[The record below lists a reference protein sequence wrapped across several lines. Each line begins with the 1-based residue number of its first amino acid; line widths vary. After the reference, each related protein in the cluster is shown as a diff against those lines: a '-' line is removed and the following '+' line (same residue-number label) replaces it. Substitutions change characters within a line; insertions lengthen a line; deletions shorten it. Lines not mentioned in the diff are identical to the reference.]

1 MAPDTVLEVLHA
13 VVSAVRRELDDL
25 EDWGLAP
32 GHEGQYR
39 HDVVADE
46 VSLGL
51 LDDAGYGVL
60 SEESGL
66 HNGDRDLVVVID
78 PVDGSTN
85 ASRGLPWWA
94 TSLCAVDADGPL
106 AAVVANQAS
115 GARYVAVR
123 GAGATCDD
131 QPIAPSDCREMGD
144 ALVAFSG
151 YPPTYLGWAQYRSL
165 GAAALDMCAVAS
177 GNLDAFVDCPA
188 HPLAPWDYLG
198 ALLVCQEAGA
208 HVAELGGR
216 DLVVRTHGPRR
227 VLVVAATR
235 ELLVTVLDARTQLG

>member
-1 MAPDTVLEVLHA
+1 MVADKVLEVLHNVA
-13 VVSAVRRELDDL
+13 SAVRRELDAL
-25 EDWGLAP
+25 EDWGLTP

-46 VSLGL
+46 VALGL

-66 HNGDRDLVVVID
+66 HNGARDLVVVID

-94 TSLCAVDADGPL
+94 TSLCAVDSDGPL
-106 AAVVANQAS
+106 AAVVANQSS
-115 GARYVAVR
+115 GVRYAAVR
-123 GAGATCDD
+123 GAGATCDG
-131 QPIAPSDCREMGD
+131 QPIAPSECRELGE
-144 ALVAFSG
+144 AVVAFSG
-151 YPPTYLGWAQYRSL
+151 YPTTYLGWGQYRSL

-177 GNLDAFVDCPA
+177 GNIDAFVDCPA
-188 HPLAPWDYLG
+188 DPLAPWDYLG

-208 HVAELGGR
+208 HVADLSGR
-216 DLVVRTHGPRR
+216 DLVVRTLGPRR
-227 VLVVAATR
+227 TPVAAATR
-235 ELLVTVLDARTQLG
+235 ELLGAVLDAGNQLV